1 VAPRHLDVRALQRKL
16 VAIGIIEPVN
26 LEQEDSFPLDS
37 AALEQALAADWRDLK
52 NIAILLAHPKNTRA
66 RLTEILH
73 SDAAR
78 QADAAR
84 ILGMMGDPAA
94 ASALAAIVRDTPWD
108 EGWNYRGMGQF
119 GASMSW
125 LDSVLIALGKTRDRA
140 AVPVLEAKIRAL
152 DAHAAFSHCR
162 AVALASAM
170 IPHPS
175 LAHALED
182 LLEKPGVAGHAITE
196 LSTLRDQATDN
207 LIETDPR
214 NLSLREVYLAMGLLL
229 AGDPNATGRGIL
241 QSYAHDLRGHFARY
255 AQALLAEKNHDALR
269 LRLA

>member
-1 VAPRHLDVRALQRKL
+1 L
-16 VAIGIIEPVN
+16 
-26 LEQEDSFPLDS
+26 
-37 AALEQALAADWRDLK
+37 
-52 NIAILLAHPKNTRA
+52 
-66 RLTEILH
+66 
-73 SDAAR
+73 
-78 QADAAR
+78 
-84 ILGMMGDPAA
+84 
-94 ASALAAIVRDTPWD
+94 
-108 EGWNYRGMGQF
+108 
-119 GASMSW
+119 
-125 LDSVLIALGKTRDRA
+125 
-140 AVPVLEAKIRAL
+140 
-152 DAHAAFSHCR
+152 
-162 AVALASAM
+162 
-170 IPHPS
+170 

-241 QSYAHDLRGHFARY
+241 QSYSHDLRGHFARY